1 MTPAAVDQGSGGGF
15 DGTTPGPTAYRWRV
29 ASYVWY
35 LLPFSIAVLLI
46 VVAPLGYA
54 LYLSLSRY
62 NLAEPYLG
70 IRFVGL
76 TNYLRAITDPYV
88 LSSIR
93 ISFVYVFFS
102 LVGEIFIGLVL
113 ALAASRELPGT
124 KGFRVLL
131 LAPLLLTPAA
141 VGMVWKF
148 FYSYTGLVNFALG
161 RLGLHPV
168 QWFSVQN
175 ALTSIIIVSIWQ
187 NYPFSFLVILAGLR
201 TIPATVVEAAQIDGA
216 APFKVFAQIT
226 LPLIRS
232 FIIIILVIR
241 TINILRYVDLIFTLT
256 AGGPGRAT
264 ETFSFLIYTNA
275 FTFFDMGYG
284 SALSFVLVVVSIG
297 IMWFYL
303 RLMVPE

>member
-1 MTPAAVDQGSGGGF
+1 MAPAEH
-15 DGTTPGPTAYRWRV
+15 RRRV
-29 ASYVWY
+29 ATYLWY
-35 LLPFSIAVLLI
+35 LLPFSVSVLLI

-54 LYLSLSRY
+54 LYLSVSRY

-70 IRFVGL
+70 TKFVGL
-76 TNYLRAITDPYV
+76 ANYLKAVTDPYV

-93 ISFVYVFFS
+93 ISLIYVVFS
-102 LVGEIFIGLVL
+102 LVGEILIGFVL

-148 FYSYTGLVNFALG
+148 FYNYTGVVNFGLG

-168 QWFSVQN
+168 QWLSVQN
-175 ALTSIIIVSIWQ
+175 ALASIIIVSVWQ
-187 NYPFSFLVILAGLR
+187 NYPFSFLVILAGLQ
-201 TIPATVVEAAQIDGA
+201 TIPATIVEAAQIDGA
-216 APFKVFAQIT
+216 SPLNVFTQIT

-232 FIIIILVIR
+232 FVIIILVIR

-284 SALSFVLVVVSIG
+284 SALSFVLVVLSIG
-297 IMWFYL
+297 MMCFYL